1 MIKILFF
8 LSLIFYSLTSVF
20 AQQITIITPNGGEVW
35 QNSNSYGITWTDDI
49 IGSVK
54 IELFKSGTL
63 NSVIIASTE
72 SDGYYQWIP
81 NVTES
86 GNDYKIKISSVANSS
101 VFDFSDENFS
111 LNKSQLNIISP
122 NGGEQIQTS
131 ALYGIVWEDDFLG
144 PVKLELY
151 KGGAFYSTIVD
162 TTQSDGYYLWSVN
175 AAESGIDYKV
185 KITSLASNN
194 DFDFS
199 DNDFSI
205 TQSVL
210 TLTSPNGGENWT
222 TSNAYGIVW
231 NDNISGPVKLEL
243 YKGGV
248 FYSSIADTTP
258 SDGYYAW
265 TVNAADSGNNYRI
278 KITSLASENDFDF
291 SDSDFTITKSI
302 ITISSPNGGENWQ
315 TSSSYGIVWT
325 DNIFSPV
332 KIELYK
338 GGTYYLTIADTTQS
352 DGYFAWSVNAA
363 DSGSDYRVKITSL
376 GSSNDFDY
384 SDNDFTITKSQV
396 TVTAPNGGESWETST
411 SYGIIWTDDIFV
423 PVKIELYKGG
433 AFYSTIVDT
442 TQSDGYYLWSVNAAE
457 SGNDY
462 KVKITS
468 LGSSNDF
475 DYSDADFSIAKNII
489 TISRPNGGETLHLGT
504 DNSIV
509 WEDSIFAPV
518 KIELYKGGVF
528 YSTIIDTTPS
538 SGFYL
543 WNIHD
548 VQNGNDYKIKV
559 TSLASNNDFDFS
571 DGNFTITNPNGI
583 EENLDQIPK
592 TYTLMQNYPNPF
604 NPSTSIVYG
613 LPQSC
618 QVRIELFNALGQHV
632 KVIFDSYKDAGY
644 HKLQFNASVLSS
656 GVYFYRIQAESPT
669 GKLFVETKKMLFLK

>member
-1 MIKILFF
+1 MKKF
-8 LSLIFYSLTSVF
+8 LPKFYLIFFTANIAIFS
-20 AQQITIITPNGGEVW
+20 QQVTILSPNGGENW

-49 IGSVK
+49 IGPVK
-54 IELFKSGTL
+54 I
-63 NSVIIASTE
+63 
-72 SDGYYQWIP
+72 
-81 NVTES
+81 
-86 GNDYKIKISSVANSS
+86 
-101 VFDFSDENFS
+101 
-111 LNKSQLNIISP
+111 
-122 NGGEQIQTS
+122 
-131 ALYGIVWEDDFLG
+131 
-144 PVKLELY
+144 ELY
-151 KGGAFYSTIVD
+151 KGGAFNSTITSSTPSDGYYLWVPNVAESGNDFTIKITNVADTTVFDFSDGDFSVLKSQLNITSPNGGENLQTSSDYGIVWTDNIIGPVKIELYKGGIFFSTIVD

-175 AAESGIDYKV
+175 ASESGNDYKV
-185 KITSLASNN
+185 KITSLASSN

-199 DNDFSI
+199 DNNFSI
-205 TQSVL
+205 TQSVI

-222 TSNAYGIVW
+222 TSNVYGIVW

-243 YKGGV
+243 YKGGI
-248 FYSSIADTTP
+248 FYSTIIDTTA

-265 TVNAADSGNNYRI
+265 TVNAADSGNDYRI
-278 KITSLASENDFDF
+278 KIISLASSNDFDF
-291 SDSDFTITKSI
+291 SDADFTITKSE

-338 GGTYYLTIADTTQS
+338 GGVYYSTIADTTQS
-352 DGYFAWSVNAA
+352 DGYYAWSVNAA

-376 GSSNDFDY
+376 GSANDFDF

-396 TVTAPNGGESWETST
+396 TVTAPNGGENWETSA
-411 SYGIIWTDDIFV
+411 SYGIVWTDDIFA

-433 AFYSTIVDT
+433 AFFSTIVDT
-442 TQSDGYYLWSVNAAE
+442 TQSDGYYLWSVDAAE

-462 KVKITS
+462 RVKVTS
-468 LGSSNDF
+468 LASNN
-475 DYSDADFSIAKNII
+475 DYDISDADFSIAKNVI
-489 TISRPNGGETLHLGT
+489 TISRPNGGETLQTGT

-543 WNIHD
+543 WNIQD
-548 VQNGNDYKIKV
+548 VQNGSDYKIKV

-583 EENLDQIPK
+583 EEILNQTPK

-604 NPSTSIVYG
+604 NPATSIIYG
-613 LPQSC
+613 LPHPG
-618 QVRIELFNALGQHV
+618 QVRIVLFNAVGQQV
-632 KVIFDSYKDAGY
+632 KVIFDGYKDAGY
-644 HKLQFNASVLSS
+644 HKLQFNASALSS
-656 GVYFYRIQAESPT
+656 GVYFYRIQADSPYR
-669 GKLFVETKKMLFLK
+669 GNYLLKQRKCYS